1 MWRSGLAGCAVVP
14 LGSSFVHR
22 LTHALVV
29 LFATVGVG
37 LPAATTAAVGAGPA
51 AISPAAVAATDRPN
65 IILIT
70 TDDQAADDMRFMPF
84 TRSLLGG
91 AGVTFSDAV
100 APFPLCCPARAMLVT
115 GQLAHN
121 NGVLSNRGREGGY
134 SALRPLNDRTLPV
147 WLQRAGYRTT
157 FTGKYLNGYGS
168 DPTEVPAGWDDWHG
182 AVSGIYDF
190 FGNTVNENGVP
201 VDRTG
206 SYQADLTQDVTEQ
219 AILTGAASG
228 QPFFVYQSNLA
239 PHAACPRTS
248 RGGCRWSPPQ
258 PATEDADSF
267 ADLGLQREHDGAY
280 NERAVADK
288 PSYLAHK
295 PELRPADDR
304 RMLDYQ
310 RARARSLQA
319 VDRNVRDTVRLLED
333 LGQLDNTLLMFTS
346 DNGFMLG
353 EHRAFGKI
361 LAYEPSLTIPLL
373 MRGPGV
379 PSGVTIDETVSLV
392 DVAATVA
399 DAAGAR
405 PMLEQDGRSLLRVAN
420 GARGYAAVGIE
431 AGSVLGARAGQFFYQ
446 GVRTSRY
453 TYLEYPL
460 TGEAE
465 LYDRLVDPDQ
475 MDNAAYRPTHGE
487 TRRDLAVLL
496 DRLRSCAG
504 RECTSVSGPVSAP
517 QRPQGPV
524 HPDEL
529 TSIGTATQVV
539 TVTGRSW
546 NARRG
551 RAVAWQKRGRSWR
564 AVRSF
569 AVELGVDG
577 MARPGTRRHERGRTP
592 AGTFRAARG
601 YGLRPDPGTAVP
613 YRVLDADDRWPFDV
627 RSPETYSVLQGH
639 RSSRATWRPR
649 FEEVFARSPR
659 QFRHALVLDHNLP
672 RRIRHAAARGQSTAS
687 VPADVRL
694 GSFLVHTGER
704 VGRHGWVAA
713 PPRQLAWLLRW
724 IDPAQHGTRFVTG
737 PVDHLRGRL

>member
-1 MWRSGLAGCAVVP
+1 MVVLLAVV
-14 LGSSFVHR
+14 
-22 LTHALVV
+22 A
-29 LFATVGVG
+29 GVT
-37 LPAATTAAVGAGPA
+37 LPASTTAATEPGT
-51 AISPAAVAATDRPN
+51 AAVSSAVVAAADRPN
-65 IILIT
+65 IVLIT
-70 TDDQAADDMRFMPF
+70 TDDQAEDDLRFMPF
-84 TRSLLGG
+84 TRRLVGG

-100 APFPLCCPARAMLVT
+100 APFPLCCPARAMLMT

-134 SALRPLNDRTLPV
+134 RALQPLNERTLPV
-147 WLQRAGYRTT
+147 WLQKAGYRTT

-182 AVSGIYDF
+182 AVGGIYDF

-219 AILTGAASG
+219 AILTGAATG
-228 QPFFVYQSNLA
+228 QPYFVYQSNLA

-258 PATEDADSF
+258 PATQDVDSF
-267 ADLGLQREHDGAY
+267 QDLTLQREHDGAY

-288 PSYLAHK
+288 PAYIARK
-295 PELRPADDR
+295 AELTAGDER

-333 LGQLDNTLLMFTS
+333 LGELDNTVLIFTS

-379 PSGVTIDETVSLV
+379 PSGLTVDRTVSLV
-392 DVAATVA
+392 DVAATIA

-431 AGSVLGARAGQFFYQ
+431 AGSVLGARAGQFFYR

-453 TYLEYPL
+453 TYLEYPQ

-465 LYDRLVDPDQ
+465 LYDRRVDPDQ
-475 MDNAAYRPTHGE
+475 MDNAAYRPTHRA
-487 TRRDLAVLL
+487 TRRDLAALL
-496 DRLRSCAG
+496 DRLRDCAG
-504 RECTSVSGPVSAP
+504 RECRSVSGSVSAP

-539 TVTGRSW
+539 TITGRSW
-546 NARRG
+546 SSRRG

-569 AVELGVDG
+569 PVELGANG
-577 MARPGTRRHERGRTP
+577 MARPGAARHERGRTP
-592 AGTFRAARG
+592 AGTFRAVRG
-601 YGLRPDPGTAVP
+601 YGLAPDPGTDLP
-613 YRVLDADDRWPFDV
+613 YRVLDSDDRWPFDA
-627 RSPETYSVLQGH
+627 RSPETYSVLQE
-639 RSSRATWRPR
+639 RRPARATWRPR
-649 FEEVFARSPR
+649 YEEVFARSRR
-659 QFRHALVLDHNLP
+659 QFRHVLVLDHNLP
-672 RRIRHAAARGQSTAS
+672 RRVRHAAFGQSVAS
-687 VPADVRL
+687 VSADVRL
-694 GSFLVHTGER
+694 GSFLIHTGER

-713 PPRQLAWLLRW
+713 QPKQTAWLLRW
-724 IDPAQHGTRFVTG
+724 VDPVQHGTRVVTG
-737 PVDHLRGRL
+737 PVRHLKDRL